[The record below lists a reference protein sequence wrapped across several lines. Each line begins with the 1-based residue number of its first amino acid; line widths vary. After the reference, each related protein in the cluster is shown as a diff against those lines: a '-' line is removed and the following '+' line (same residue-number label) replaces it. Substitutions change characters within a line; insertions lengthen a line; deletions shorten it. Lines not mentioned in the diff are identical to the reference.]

1 MGILN
6 GEQGMVDKRTAHEPS
21 MRILQIVRFPGLV
34 SPEKS
39 VVADQQIL
47 TVDMAPSLLELCGA
61 PPLQKIHGRSWV
73 KLVREGDPT
82 WRTSFLYHYNY
93 EKQFPYTPNVRCVR
107 TESWKYS
114 HSPHGDGS
122 PDRHKAELYNIEF
135 DPEERYNLI
144 DRPKY
149 ADVVQKMQ
157 AELQRVMADVGLTSE
172 NDQMP
177 LDEGIGQGLPDQK
190 IR

>member
-1 MGILN
+1 
-6 GEQGMVDKRTAHEPS
+6 
-21 MRILQIVRFPGLV
+21 
-34 SPEKS
+34 
-39 VVADQQIL
+39 
-47 TVDMAPSLLELCGA
+47 MAPSLLELCGV

-82 WRTSFLYHYNY
+82 WRKSFLYHYNY

-114 HSPHGDGS
+114 HSPHGDGG

-149 ADVVQKMQ
+149 GEVVQQMR
-157 AELQRVMADVGLTSE
+157 AELQRVMADVGLTRD

-190 IR
+190 VR